1 MIVLD
6 TTDSL
11 KAALGGAVTTNELP
25 IVASYVDVAAP
36 DIYDPN
42 SAHTLTSGAADVTAV
57 AAPAAGKR
65 RQVKFL
71 SVFNKDTVSATVTIK
86 FDRSATQRELV
97 KIALAASSTLVYTD
111 GEGFRV
117 IDTAGVIQ

>member
-6 TTDSL
+6 STDTI
-11 KAALGGAVTTNELP
+11 KAVLGGAVTTNELP
-25 IVASYVDVAAP
+25 IVASFVDVAAP
-36 DIYDPN
+36 DTYEPD
-42 SAHTLTSGAADVTAV
+42 SGHTLTTGAAAVTAV

-71 SVFNKDTVSATVTIK
+71 SIYNKDTVSATVTVL
-86 FDRSATQRELV
+86 FDRSATSRELV
-97 KIALAASSTLVYTD
+97 KIALAVASTLIYTD

-117 IDTAGVIQ
+117 INTSGQIQ

>member
-6 TTDSL
+6 ATDSL
-11 KAALGGAVTTNELP
+11 KAQLGGAVTTNELP

-42 SAHTLTSGAADVTAV
+42 SAHTLTTGAAAVTAV

-71 SVFNKDTVSATVTIK
+71 SVFNKDTVSATVTLL
-86 FDRSATQRELV
+86 FDRSATARELV
-97 KIALAASSTLVYTD
+97 TIALAVSSTLVYTD

-117 IDTAGVIQ
+117 IDTAGAIQ

>member
-6 TTDSL
+6 ATDSL
-11 KAALGGAVTTNELP
+11 KAQLGGAVTTNELP

-36 DIYDPN
+36 DTYDPN
-42 SAHTLTSGAADVTAV
+42 SAHTLTTGAAAVTAV
-57 AAPAAGKR
+57 AAPTAGKR

-71 SVFNKDTVSATVTIK
+71 SVFNKDTVSATVTRL
-86 FDRSATQRELV
+86 FDRSATSRELV
-97 KIALAASSTLVYTD
+97 KIALAVSSTLVYTD

-117 IDTAGVIQ
+117 INTAGAIQ

>member
-6 TTDSL
+6 ATDSL
-11 KAALGGAVTTNELP
+11 KAQLGGAVTTNELP

-36 DIYDPN
+36 DTYDPN
-42 SAHTLTSGAADVTAV
+42 SAHTLTTGAAAVTAV
-57 AAPAAGKR
+57 AAPAAGKK

-71 SVFNKDTVSATVTIK
+71 SVFNKDTVSATVTLL
-86 FDRSATQRELV
+86 FDRSATARELV
-97 KIALAASSTLVYTD
+97 KIVLAVSSTLVYTD

-117 IDTAGVIQ
+117 INTAGAIQ

>member
-6 TTDSL
+6 ATDSL
-11 KAALGGAVTTNELP
+11 KAQLGGAVTTNELP

-36 DIYDPN
+36 DIYDPS
-42 SAHTLTSGAADVTAV
+42 SAHTLTTGAAAVTAV

-71 SVFNKDTVSATVTIK
+71 SVFNKDTVSATVTLL
-86 FDRSATQRELV
+86 FDRSATARELV
-97 KIALAASSTLVYTD
+97 TIALAVSSTLVYTD

-117 IDTAGVIQ
+117 INTAGAIQ